1 MTEII
6 CVYANDYH
14 IKNENQ
20 FLDETTFLNFK
31 METLSFLVIKKLL
44 RFICWQIIWDD
55 CLNAMNCNLMF
66 D

>member
-6 CVYANDYH
+6 CVYANDYK

-31 METLSFLVIKKLL
+31 METLSFYVI
-44 RFICWQIIWDD
+44 
-55 CLNAMNCNLMF
+55 
-66 D
+66 